1 MSGSLEGKVALV
13 TGAARGIGR
22 AIALRLAEQGA
33 AVAVNDLAGAASVVA
48 QIKRL
53 GGKAV
58 AAEADVS
65 AASEV
70 TTMVSGVVKALG
82 GLNILVNNAGITRD
96 GLLLRL
102 SEEGWDAVLATNLKG
117 AYLCS
122 KASLRPI
129 MRSGWGRIVNISSV
143 VGISGNA
150 GQTNYSAAKAGLI
163 GFTRSLAKEVGSRGI
178 TVNAVAPGFI
188 NTEMTAKLPE
198 SVREQARAQTPLG
211 RFGEPEDVAAAV
223 AFLCSEEAAFIT
235 GQVLGVDGGMVL
247 M

>member
-1 MSGSLEGKVALV
+1 MSGSLDGKVALV

-22 AIALRLAEQGA
+22 AIAIRLAELGA
-33 AVAVNDLAGAASVVA
+33 AVAVNDLSGAAPVMAV
-48 QIKRL
+48 IKRA
-53 GGKAV
+53 GGKAITV
-58 AAEADVS
+58 KADVS
-65 AASEV
+65 VSSEV
-70 TTMVSGVVKALG
+70 TAMIGKVVEAFG
-82 GLNILVNNAGITRD
+82 GLNILVNNAGIARD
-96 GLLLRL
+96 ALLLRL
-102 SEEGWDAVLATNLKG
+102 SEEGWDAVLSTNLKG

-122 KASLRPI
+122 KTALRPI

-198 SVREQARAQTPLG
+198 RVREQALAQTPLG
-211 RFGEPEDVAAAV
+211 RFGEPDDVAAAV
-223 AFLCSEEAAFIT
+223 CFLCSEEAAFIT